1 MRIRVA
7 PKGRVERVD
16 QRARL
21 GGILSSVWNSVA
33 MISSLRLAPKR
44 LPLRQPCR
52 GGARPFAQ
60 VLAAIVLLV
69 IATVAASTVARR
81 LPLRPSVREREAA
94 IDPGESPLRN
104 WLPRYGAR
112 EVGAPYFL
120 LPARRRSTAGRA
132 VRVCA
137 SGRALAPPRAAGFSL
152 ASSAVGAATPSFS
165 SDALNAAIRSITWPR
180 HGSAGTSFTCWPATF
195 CWAACRSWPA
205 PVRDCR

>member
-33 MISSLRLAPKR
+33 TLSSLLGLLLNDSPSVSPAV
-44 LPLRQPCR
+44 

-104 WLPRYGAR
+104 WLPRCGAR

-120 LPARRRSTAGRA
+120 LPARRRSPPGVPWA
-132 VRVCA
+132 CA
-137 SGRALAPPRAAGFSL
+137 LRAAHS
-152 ASSAVGAATPSFS
+152 
-165 SDALNAAIRSITWPR
+165 RR
-180 HGSAGTSFTCWPATF
+180 
-195 CWAACRSWPA
+195 
-205 PVRDCR
+205 